1 MRSGQQMVTNATPAA
16 AGLNGVQPVPPN
28 GARTTKT
35 ANNAATAGIQKG
47 AFTGINRAMTKPVT
61 NRDGSEW
68 MVAAEGH
75 RHKGHRQRPPSII
88 DRWEH
93 QQRTQGERHVPH
105 QGRDAAFFS

>member
-1 MRSGQQMVTNATPAA
+1 MVTNATPAA

-68 MVAAEGH
+68 MV
-75 RHKGHRQRPPSII
+75 RRRTRQTATSAR
-88 DRWEH
+88 
-93 QQRTQGERHVPH
+93 
-105 QGRDAAFFS
+105 